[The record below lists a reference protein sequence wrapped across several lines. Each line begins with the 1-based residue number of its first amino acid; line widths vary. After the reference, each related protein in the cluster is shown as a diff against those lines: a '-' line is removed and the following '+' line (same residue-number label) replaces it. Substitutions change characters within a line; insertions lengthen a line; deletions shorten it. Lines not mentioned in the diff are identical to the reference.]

1 MFVDLDLDLDV
12 DVDLDLDLDL
22 DVDVDVDVGFVAVF
36 DAFGAVLRVSFR
48 NAWDIAV
55 RSAITVSIRL

>member
-1 MFVDLDLDLDV
+1 LFVDLDLDV

-22 DVDVDVDVGFVAVF
+22 DLDVDVGFVAVF

-48 NAWDIAV
+48 NA
-55 RSAITVSIRL
+55 